1 MSAQHHRVGH
11 WTAQCPARVT
21 PCPHAAPSRP
31 DHTPTTYSHP
41 PPSGPHPPPRPGIGW
56 GVDGGIEYWV
66 VRNSWGRAWGDDG
79 VFRLPTSAYGS
90 GDYTHGLE
98 KYCAWAVP
106 GEWKERTAFGYP

>member
-1 MSAQHHRVGH
+1 M
-11 WTAQCPARVT
+11 
-21 PCPHAAPSRP
+21 
-31 DHTPTTYSHP
+31 
-41 PPSGPHPPPRPGIGW
+41 
-56 GVDGGIEYWV
+56 DGGIEYWV